1 MFTRGEDRVVHE
13 HRHDN
18 IVGDDGPGGRETAR
32 SHRAVAVARRQ
43 GFDAEAEQRA
53 RDEAAVAASKAAA
66 ERAAERAAEEARRA
80 AAADEVLAAMAEL
93 EGTSTADL
101 ARRLTSLDAAGRA
114 AAVSEFIAAMEG
126 RRR

>member
-32 SHRAVAVARRQ
+32 SKRAVAVARLR

-53 RDEAAVAASKAAA
+53 RDEVAIAASK
-66 ERAAERAAEEARRA
+66 ERAAEEARRA
-80 AAADEVLAAMAEL
+80 RAADVVLAAMAEF
-93 EGTSTADL
+93 EKTSTADL
-101 ARRLTSLDAAGRA
+101 ARHLTLLDAAGRA
-114 AAVSEFIAAMEG
+114 AAVRAFIAATEG
-126 RRR
+126 ARR